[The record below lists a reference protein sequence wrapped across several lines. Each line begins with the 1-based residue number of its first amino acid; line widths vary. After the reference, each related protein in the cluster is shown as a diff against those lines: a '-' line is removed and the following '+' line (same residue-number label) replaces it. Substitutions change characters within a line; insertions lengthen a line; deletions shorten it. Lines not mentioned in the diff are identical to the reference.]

1 MPRRRFIDKK
11 NATTFALVHRAQNDP
26 LIHDE
31 DAPSMVF
38 AEKTATQ
45 RPRRPTE
52 DDYMYSDAAS
62 VISGGSSAVYRSAKT
77 QQRGDLE
84 EEFGVGVRANEGEAA
99 QHGVFFDDTKYDY
112 MQHMRDLGTGDG
124 PVMWVEAAKPKQQQG
139 KGKQRLEDALQNMEI
154 ASADGRFDD
163 AASISTRNTTS
174 TSASMRSILPDE
186 MFGSEFVKKQTYQ
199 DQQDVPDAIAGFQP
213 DMDERVREMLEALE
227 DEAYVDDGE
236 DDFFGELIDD
246 GLEYDREEWEEIGVQ
261 LWDQGAEDDAAS
273 DSEDTV
279 RASSPPPTLD
289 LPEGETA
296 KPPEDTQAVPPA
308 DPTGGAWFDEFK
320 KFKSAAKSSDAPAV
334 RAVPST
340 LESSALSS
348 LAAGRKK
355 KRKGAKTSTTNYS
368 MTSSALAR
376 TDHQTLLDDRFDKLE
391 SAYALDE
398 FPDDEEDDGRF
409 DDALSSAS
417 GLTGISQLSRAS
429 RVSRYSTASHASNMS
444 KMSSYSRATDSEA
457 PQLQRSDFDS
467 IMDDFLGGHAKT
479 GKQGKRIRRGG
490 PQSGMEQLEE
500 VRKGLGP
507 ARLQSRTAAS

>member
-139 KGKQRLEDALQNMEI
+139 KGKQKLEDALQSMEI
-154 ASADGRFDD
+154 ASVDG
-163 AASISTRNTTS
+163 STRNTTS

-417 GLTGISQLSRAS
+417 
-429 RVSRYSTASHASNMS
+429 
-444 KMSSYSRATDSEA
+444 A